1 MRTYGVNLQSS
12 LTRVFSRVLEFSSY
26 PPVSVY
32 GTGSVSICP
41 RSFSWKFDV
50 VVLYLSYLDSW
61 MRICLHPLLVS
72 RIQSTLESDPSLL
85 RHSISQYTSS
95 GIYTGCPSA
104 TLLSLT
110 LGPDLP
116 RADEPSPGNL
126 GFLTDR
132 ILTCLFVTHTGILTS
147 IQSSSLLSLPSSQ
160 YGTLPY
166 H

>member
-12 LTRVFSRVLEFSSY
+12 LTRVFSRVLEYSSY

-32 GTGSVSICP
+32 GTGSIIISP
-41 RSFSWKFDV
+41 RSFSWKFDIV
-50 VVLYLSYLDSW
+50 ILYLSYLAYFGADLPTPKLGISNS
-61 MRICLHPLLVS
+61 IH
-72 RIQSTLESDPSLL
+72 LESDPSLL
-85 RHSISQYTSS
+85 RHSISHYTSS

-132 ILTCLFVTHTGILTS
+132 ILTCLFVTHTGSLTS
-147 IQSSSLLSLPSSQ
+147 IQSTSPLDLASSH